1 MKILLGA
8 PTGVDKVPRELP
20 RKHLLHTLRA
30 SDSNTLLSATTIMS
44 RLPHHVIRTESSQ
57 SSYFFRVQWVPPS
70 RQICWAGG
78 AQVHMNRI
86 NNCMLRSSGP
96 TFIQ

>member
-1 MKILLGA
+1 MKILHGA
-8 PTGVDKVPRELP
+8 PTGVDKIPRELP

-57 SSYFFRVQWVPPS
+57 SSTFS
-70 RQICWAGG
+70 ECNGC
-78 AQVHMNRI
+78 H
-86 NNCMLRSSGP
+86 LRGRYVGQAALKY
-96 TFIQ
+96 T